1 MDGEAFLDEHPLGG
15 RWALPPG
22 GMGSPCLSE
31 VSGVQGVPIG
41 GLGDHGRRQVE
52 AVGRSLGDR
61 ESSAS
66 WEAFYEELKRQVLK
80 TEELMLGIIDGLPV
94 RKRLL

>member
-31 VSGVQGVPIG
+31 VSGVQGVPLG
-41 GLGDHGRRQVE
+41 GLGDHGRRQVDALGRLLGRLGEQRVLESVLLGVE
-52 AVGRSLGDR
+52 AVGIQG
-61 ESSAS
+61 EG
-66 WEAFYEELKRQVLK
+66 VLVGGAW
-80 TEELMLGIIDGLPV
+80 TGI
-94 RKRLL
+94 R